1 MAYEGKIRSE
11 VNLLLVR
18 VVHSVYVYSL
28 RILQMKWS
36 EIRITIKKGKLAREK
51 IIWGKHLSYEM
62 RNAPAGVRLLHL
74 FHFLCWLYLKVS
86 LLKVHLGENT
96 SLMR

>member
-28 RILQMKWS
+28 RILQMKWC

-51 IIWGKHLSYEM
+51 IIWGKT
-62 RNAPAGVRLLHL
+62 PLL
-74 FHFLCWLYLKVS
+74 
-86 LLKVHLGENT
+86 
-96 SLMR
+96 